1 MRLPHVKWGSGFTL
15 IELMV
20 TLAVLAILLV
30 AAVPSFVDFFD
41 RYRLRGAV
49 DDVVSVIS
57 NARAASVKADRD
69 VNIAFGG
76 TTSAWCVGANGA
88 ADPSGG
94 NPVPA
99 VAACDC
105 TNNSACLVGGERI
118 AVDAGKHGNVAVN
131 SVGTS
136 FTYNS
141 KLGLIEP
148 LGSATAT
155 FTSPAGK
162 YDMRLDVNA
171 LGQASV
177 CVPSGKPAIAG
188 VTSC

>member
-1 MRLPHVKWGSGFTL
+1 MRLPHAKLELGFTL

-30 AAVPSFVDFFD
+30 AAVPSFTDFFD

-57 NARAASVKADRD
+57 DARAASVKADRD

-94 NPVPA
+94 NPVPP
-99 VAACDC
+99 VAACNC
-105 TNNSACLVGGERI
+105 TNSSACLVDGERI
-118 AVDAGKHGNVAVN
+118 AVDTGKHANVAIN
-131 SVGTS
+131 SVATS
-136 FTYNS
+136 FNYNS
-141 KLGLIEP
+141 KLGVIEP

-155 FTSPAGK
+155 FTSPTGK

-188 VTSC
+188 VISC